1 MAFNTSTPTEADA
14 KTQLQSASGTVQAEE
29 GSAHKTQA
37 ATCAVESLARVLWQL
52 FTVFFK
58 VGICTFGG
66 GIAMLPILER
76 ELAEKRGWA
85 TCNELLDYFAIGQST
100 PGIIAV
106 NVATFIGYKR
116 AKTIGGIVATCGI
129 VCPSLIIITIIAKFI
144 SNFSS
149 IVWVQKALT
158 GINVA
163 VASLLT
169 YAVINFAKKSVKT
182 LLGMVLFLLS
192 FTAIFVFKVSTVW
205 IIICGCAVGVVIAGF
220 RGELKAKSG
229 IVNEEQK

>member
-1 MAFNTSTPTEADA
+1 ML
-14 KTQLQSASGTVQAEE
+14 K
-29 GSAHKTQA
+29 
-37 ATCAVESLARVLWQL
+37 RLWQL
-52 FTVFFK
+52 FSVFFK

-76 ELAEKRGWA
+76 ELGDKRGW
-85 TCNELLDYFAIGQST
+85 TTSDELLDYFAIGQST

-106 NVATFIGYKR
+106 NVATFVGYKQ
-116 AKTIGGIVATCGI
+116 AGVLGGLVATCGM
-129 VCPSLIIITIIAKFI
+129 VAPSLIIITVIARFI

-169 YAVINFAKKSVKT
+169 YAVVNFAKKSVKS
-182 LLGMVLFLLS
+182 LLGVLLFLLS
-192 FTAIFVFKVSTVW
+192 FAAIFVFKVSTVW
-205 IIICGCAVGVVIAGF
+205 IIIGGCAVGVVIAGI
-220 RGELKAKSG
+220 RGDLRKKP
-229 IVNEEQK
+229 EEGES